1 MGYIRNGR
9 NTTMRRD
16 RILIVLVVLALSS
29 GVHLSAE
36 PSATSVGLGFSFGAA
51 FPVGSTTNIPNVDGG
66 PSFNWGFY
74 VNIPLISTFHIA
86 PSSELYKF
94 DTQNATDI
102 DLAFKFIV
110 PLGDFDV
117 YAGLSPGLTTVTDV
131 LAPHV
136 GLLGG
141 AAFRLISNL
150 DAFVQAKYAILFEGS
165 RNMGVFHLNAGVLFA
180 F

>member
-1 MGYIRNGR
+1 MQRVL
-9 NTTMRRD
+9 T
-16 RILIVLVVLALSS
+16 LIALLVLALSS
-29 GVHLSAE
+29 AVPLSAD

-51 FPVGSTTNIPNVDGG
+51 FPQGSTANIPSGAG

-74 VNIPLISTFHIA
+74 VNIPLISTFHIT

-94 DTQNATDI
+94 GSQNAPDV

-110 PLGDFDV
+110 PLEGFDI
-117 YAGLSPGLTTVTDV
+117 YAGLSPGLTTEADV

-141 AAFRLISNL
+141 AAFRLVSNL
-150 DAFVQAKYAILFEGS
+150 DAFVQAKYNVLFEGS
-165 RNMGVFHLNAGVLFA
+165 RNMGIFHLNAGIIFA

>member
-1 MGYIRNGR
+1 MQRAF
-9 NTTMRRD
+9 T
-16 RILIVLVVLALSS
+16 LLVLVVLALSS
-29 GVHLSAE
+29 AAPLSAD
-36 PSATSVGLGFSFGAA
+36 PSAASVGLGFSFGSA
-51 FPVGSTTNIPNVDGG
+51 FPVGSTANIPRSGG
-66 PSFNWGFY
+66 QPSFNWGFY
-74 VNIPLISTFHIA
+74 VNIPLISTFHIT

-94 DTQNATDI
+94 SSQNATDV

-136 GLLGG
+136 GILGG

-150 DAFVQAKYAILFEGS
+150 EAFAQAKYNVLFEGS
-165 RNMGVFHLNAGVLFA
+165 SNMGVFHLNAGILFA

>member
-1 MGYIRNGR
+1 MQRPH
-9 NTTMRRD
+9 
-16 RILIVLVVLALSS
+16 ILIVLVVLALWAALP
-29 GVHLSAE
+29 LSAD

-51 FPVGSTTNIPNVDGG
+51 FPQGSTTNIPSAGA
-66 PSFNWGFY
+66 SFDWGFY
-74 VNIPLISTFHIA
+74 VNIPLISTFHIT

-94 DTQNATDI
+94 GSQNATDV
-102 DLAFKFIV
+102 DVAFKFIV
-110 PLGDFDV
+110 PLGDFDL
-117 YAGLSPGLTTVTDV
+117 YAGLSPGLTTVADV

-136 GLLGG
+136 GVLGG

-150 DAFVQAKYAILFEGS
+150 DAFVQAKYNILFEGN

>member
-1 MGYIRNGR
+1 MHRAH
-9 NTTMRRD
+9 TL
-16 RILIVLVVLALSS
+16 ILLVVLALSVTIS
-29 GVHLSAE
+29 LSAD
-36 PSATSVGLGFSFGAA
+36 PSATSVGLGFSVGAA
-51 FPVGSTTNIPNVDGG
+51 FPTGSTVNIPSTDGQ

-74 VNIPLISTFHIA
+74 VNIPLVSTFHIT

-94 DTQNATDI
+94 NTQNATDV

-110 PLGDFDV
+110 PLGSFDV
-117 YAGLSPGLTTVTDV
+117 YAGVSPGLTTVADV

-136 GLLGG
+136 GILGG

-150 DAFVQAKYAILFEGS
+150 DAFIQAKYSVLFEGS
-165 RNMGVFHLNAGVLFA
+165 RNMAIFHLNAGILFA

>member
-1 MGYIRNGR
+1 MPR
-9 NTTMRRD
+9 MLPLFV
-16 RILIVLVVLALSS
+16 LIVLALSS
-29 GVHLSAE
+29 AVPLSAD

-51 FPVGSTTNIPNVDGG
+51 FPQGSTTNIPNTEGQ

-74 VNIPLISTFHIA
+74 VNIPLISTFHIT

-94 DTQNATDI
+94 DTQNATDV

-117 YAGLSPGLTTVTDV
+117 FAGLSPGLTTVADV

-150 DAFVQAKYAILFEGS
+150 DAFVQAKYNVLFEGS
-165 RNMGVFHLNAGVLFA
+165 RNMGVFHLNAGILFA

>member
-1 MGYIRNGR
+1 MQHAK
-9 NTTMRRD
+9 T
-16 RILIVLVVLALSS
+16 LIVLVILALSS
-29 GVHLSAE
+29 AVSLSAD

-51 FPVGSTTNIPNVDGG
+51 FPRGSTADIPSADGQ

-74 VNIPLISTFHIA
+74 VNIPLISTFHIT

-94 DTQNATDI
+94 NTQNATDV

-110 PLGDFDV
+110 PLGDFDI
-117 YAGLSPGLTTVTDV
+117 YAGLSPGLTTVADV

-150 DAFVQAKYAILFEGS
+150 DAFVQAKYNILFEGS
-165 RNMGVFHLNAGVLFA
+165 RNMGVFHLNAGILFA